1 MKEFTLNEIVKIALE
16 SGATLAGVANVE
28 DLKKSPAFTVIAKM
42 PKYNGVGT
50 CMCGEN
56 DNFLPEVVWP
66 EEIKSVVVLAY
77 HHPVSE
83 PKMDYWVDGY
93 NTIGNRRLIDI
104 GKKFKSIMEKE
115 GVATYS
121 FNYHIEKGGI
131 FLKDSAVVAGLGC
144 IGRNNLLIN
153 PQYGPYIRLRAIG
166 LNLDLPSIGPLEYDP
181 CDKCEV
187 KCWENCTKGAFSK
200 KIYSEVELGRS
211 ELPGRI
217 GNFNR
222 LVCDIQMKEDEVNI
236 IRVEIP
242 EKSDKSFGKVVK
254 YCRYCEYAC
263 PIGK

>member
-1 MKEFTLNEIVKIALE
+1 MKEFTLDEIVKIALD

-28 DLKKSPAFTVIAKM
+28 DLKKSPAFTVIDKM
-42 PKYNGVGT
+42 PEYNGVGT
-50 CMCGEN
+50 CMSSEEETS
-56 DNFLPEVVWP
+56 LSKVVWP
-66 EEIKSVVVLAY
+66 KGIKSVVVLAY
-77 HHPVSE
+77 HHPLSY
-83 PKMDYWVDGY
+83 PNMDYWVEGY
-93 NTIGNRRLIDI
+93 NTIGNRKLIDI

-153 PQYGPYIRLRAIG
+153 PQYGPHIRLRAIG
-166 LNLDLPSIGPLEYDP
+166 LNLDLPSIGSLEYDP
-181 CDKCEV
+181 CAKCEV
-187 KCWENCTKGAFSK
+187 KCWENCMKGAFSK
-200 KIYSEVELGRS
+200 KIYSELDLGRS

-222 LVCDIQMKEDEVNI
+222 LVCNVQMKEDEGNMIPVK
-236 IRVEIP
+236 IP
-242 EKSDKSFGKVVK
+242 EKSDDSFGKAIK
-254 YCRYCEYAC
+254 YCRDCEYVC